1 MWNLKYDTN
10 ETIWK
15 RNRLRDTANRLVVA
29 KGDGQGEGWTRS
41 LDLQMQTIT
50 FRMDRQGPTVEH
62 RNYIQYP
69 VINHNGKDFK
79 KSVYMGITESFCYTA
94 EIGTTL

>member
-1 MWNLKYDTN
+1 MWLP
-10 ETIWK
+10 
-15 RNRLRDTANRLVVA
+15 RRRGGRGG
-29 KGDGQGEGWTRS
+29 KGWEFGVSRQAVTYK
-41 LDLQMQTIT
+41 
-50 FRMDRQGPTVEH
+50 MDKQQGPTVEH

-79 KSVYMGITESFCYTA
+79 KSVYMGITESFGYTA